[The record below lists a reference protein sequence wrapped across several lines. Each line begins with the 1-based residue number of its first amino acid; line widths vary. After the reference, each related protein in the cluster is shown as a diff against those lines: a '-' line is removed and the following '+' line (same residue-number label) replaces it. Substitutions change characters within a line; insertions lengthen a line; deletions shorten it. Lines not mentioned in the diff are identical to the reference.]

1 MSDRRTALFQVS
13 YHDDIEKEMKM
24 RVSLVVLG
32 KFVKACMP
40 RKSASFTVFAT

>member
-1 MSDRRTALFQVS
+1 MSRLFLQVS

-32 KFVKACMP
+32 KCYFQNLQ
-40 RKSASFTVFAT
+40 RLY